1 MMTSIPSVV
10 EGETISL
17 VEQFLDELDDPI
29 YPAEA
34 YTGPEV
40 FVFDNDEQRSVIS
53 NAVGAPGVE
62 HGSWQA
68 DFSIPIFNL
77 EDNIIL
83 TVQWTLIDEDHQ
95 THTLKSFIEVT
106 PAVDNRI
113 GDIVFLKPVKGI
125 GKVDAIL
132 PISFKPDEGDTLTIS
147 AYLNNEP
154 VFEGIDTTDTS
165 SGIKYRSGSTKTSIT
180 MRDSFAAKRLE
191 PYVITFDYRRDGALM
206 PQIMTHNLWSIT
218 PQVAIAMNMVEDYI
232 NKARL
237 ENVIPALQY
246 TPGDLVQYLFRGLNL
261 FNTLPPIS
269 TGFTGMNMQGH
280 ILDAWVFCA
289 CYYAL
294 ASQLQAEGA
303 LAFDFSGQTV
313 NLNVDRT
320 PSIEAALGRVEQHIE
335 QQIKPYKK
343 MLAKAGVVTGD
354 GRQGANHLAYGEAF
368 GIVTVLNSPTT
379 NHRYGGGPGN
389 SLNGWTGSPR
399 RGTR

>member
-1 MMTSIPSVV
+1 MMTSIPTVV

-17 VEQFLDELDDPI
+17 IEKFVDEVDDPI

-40 FVFDNDEQRSVIS
+40 FVFDNDDQRSVIS
-53 NAVGAPGVE
+53 QAVAAPGVE
-62 HGSWQA
+62 FGSWQA
-68 DFSIPIFNL
+68 DFSIPILNL

-83 TVQWTLIDEDHQ
+83 SVQWTLIDEEHQ
-95 THTLKSFIEVT
+95 THTLKTFIQVE

-113 GDIVFLKPVKGI
+113 GDIVFIKPNKGI
-125 GKVDAIL
+125 GKVEALL
-132 PISFKPDEGDTLTIS
+132 PISFKPDEGDTLFIS
-147 AYLNNEP
+147 AYKNNEP
-154 VFEGIDTTDTS
+154 VFEGVDALDPS
-165 SGIKYRSGSTKTSIT
+165 SGIKYRASSTMTNIQL
-180 MRDSFAAKRLE
+180 RDTFGAQKLA
-191 PYVITFDYRRDGALM
+191 PYVLMFEHRRQGSLM
-206 PQIMTHNLWSIT
+206 PKILSHNLWCVK
-218 PQVAIAMNMVEDYI
+218 PQVIVAMNMVEDYI

-246 TPGDLVQYLFRGLNL
+246 TPGDLVQYLFRGLNF
-261 FNTLPPIS
+261 FNTLPPIT

-289 CYYAL
+289 CYFAL

-320 PSIEAALGRVEQHIE
+320 PTIEAALGRVEQHIE

-343 MLAKAGVVTGD
+343 MLAKAGMVQGD
-354 GRQGANHLAYGEAF
+354 GSMGANHLPYGEAF

-379 NHRYGGGPGN
+379 NHRYGGGPGV